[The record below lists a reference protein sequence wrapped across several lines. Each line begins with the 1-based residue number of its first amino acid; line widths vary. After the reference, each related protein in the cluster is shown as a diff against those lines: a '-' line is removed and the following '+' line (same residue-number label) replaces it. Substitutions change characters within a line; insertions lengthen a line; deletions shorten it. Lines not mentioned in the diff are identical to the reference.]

1 MDVAAEAIPAAARE
15 DYKSRPGA
23 LIWSFKKSRNNW
35 KAKYQALK
43 ASVKGLKNQLAAVTR
58 SRAEW
63 RAKAEAAG
71 RRADALEVELAALRA
86 PAAAPAPPKKARS
99 TAR

>member
-1 MDVAAEAIPAAARE
+1 MDAATQTIPAAARE

-23 LIWSFKKSRNNW
+23 LIWFFRKSRNNW
-35 KAKYQALK
+35 KEKYRALK
-43 ASVKGLKNQLAAVTR
+43 ASVKGLTNQLAAVTR

-71 RRADALEVELAALRA
+71 CRAAALEAELAELRDRV
-86 PAAAPAPPKKARS
+86 AAADPPKKARAM
-99 TAR
+99 AR

>member
-1 MDVAAEAIPAAARE
+1 MDAAIEITPAAARE

-23 LIWSFKKSRNNW
+23 LVWFFKKSRNNW
-35 KAKYQALK
+35 KEKYRAVK
-43 ASVKGLKNQLAAVTR
+43 AAVKGLKNQLAAVTR

-71 RRADALEVELAALRA
+71 RRAAALEAELAALRGRD
-86 PAAAPAPPKKARS
+86 AAADPQKKIRAMAR
-99 TAR
+99 

>member
-1 MDVAAEAIPAAARE
+1 MDAAIETTPAASRE

-23 LIWSFKKSRNNW
+23 LVWFFKKSRNNW
-35 KAKYQALK
+35 KEKYRALK

-63 RAKAEAAG
+63 RGKAEAAG
-71 RRADALEVELAALRA
+71 RRAAALEAELAALRGR
-86 PAAAPAPPKKARS
+86 AAAADPQKKARAM
-99 TAR
+99 AR